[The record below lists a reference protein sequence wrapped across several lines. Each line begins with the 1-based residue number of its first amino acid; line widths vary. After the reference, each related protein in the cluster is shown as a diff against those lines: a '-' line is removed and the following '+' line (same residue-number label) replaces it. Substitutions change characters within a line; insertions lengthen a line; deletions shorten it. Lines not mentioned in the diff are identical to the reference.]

1 MQVPFKL
8 PFLHHPKDVPS
19 LVGWLVGIGTL
30 ALTVYWWFDSLFPK
44 RELSMEA
51 MTAKIVAT
59 LVTVAISLYLMHIN
73 YD

>member
-8 PFLHHPKDVPS
+8 PFLNHPKDVPT
-19 LVGWLVGIGTL
+19 LVGWLVGIFTL

-44 RELSMEA
+44 RELSAEA
-51 MTAKIVAT
+51 MIAKIVAT
-59 LVTVAISLYLMHIN
+59 LVTIGLSLYLMHIN